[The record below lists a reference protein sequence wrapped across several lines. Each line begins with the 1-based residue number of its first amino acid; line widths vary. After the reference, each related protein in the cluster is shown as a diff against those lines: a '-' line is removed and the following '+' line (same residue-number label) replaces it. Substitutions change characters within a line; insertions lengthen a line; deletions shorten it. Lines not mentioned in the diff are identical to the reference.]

1 MEDIVKQAEAVMY
14 DLLKPELKDG
24 VPVLRYS
31 RDPRDRGPRAV
42 TTSQIRKFLT
52 AVNTVT
58 NKVNIY
64 KVKENKTELNDELA
78 AEVKYLKIKVVY
90 QAGRDTQG
98 DLVSTF
104 IQKAQL
110 IRWIDGIGNSID
122 KYEEFAKYIEA
133 LVAYHKFYGGKDK

>member
-14 DLLKPELKDG
+14 DLLKPELRDG
-24 VPVLRYS
+24 VPVPRNF
-31 RDPRDRGPRAV
+31 RDRGPKAV

-64 KVKENKTELNDELA
+64 KVKENKTELSDELA

-90 QAGRDTQG
+90 QAGRDNQG

-104 IQKAQL
+104 IQKAKL
-110 IRWIDGIGNSID
+110 ISWIDGIGHSIA